1 MTDWLDF
8 YRQRLDRRKAADQA
22 LRHGW
27 PSRQGQEVRFAQV
40 IRSLQALSDRVD
52 ISAATVFDFGCGTGE
67 LFQRMDALGIGRHYI
82 GVDGLQENISDA
94 RVRTTGL
101 RARVDLYRFCWDGL
115 APLPFSDPIDISV
128 ENGAFATIPKAQ
140 RAVIFQS
147 LLKITRR
154 AFVGTFYDPA
164 HPTIEASYGLFSIT
178 MPEVIDL
185 IDREAF
191 NYDIT
196 VGYVAE
202 DFTLSLYR
210 INEVTR

>member
-52 ISAATVFDFGCGTGE
+52 INAATIFDFGCGTGE
-67 LFQRMDALGIGRHYI
+67 LFQRMDAMGIGRHYI
-82 GVDGLQENISDA
+82 GVDGLQENIDDA
-94 RVRTTGL
+94 RVRTAGL
-101 RARVDLYRFCWDGL
+101 SANVDLYRFCWDGF

-128 ENGAFATIPKAQ
+128 ENGAFATIPKAE

-147 LLKITRR
+147 LLKITRH
-154 AFVGTFYDPA
+154 AFVGTFYDTF
-164 HPTIEASYGLFSIT
+164 HPTLASSYGLFYIT
-178 MPEVIDL
+178 MAEVLNL

-191 NYDIT
+191 DYDIKT
-196 VGYVAE
+196 GYVIE

-210 INEVTR
+210 VNEETR